1 MSNDEEFQIL
11 NKSSK
16 FKKQILKENYQLL
29 RKFANF
35 KNVKNF
41 KKCLK
46 LLLNF
51 NENYQYFRNFDKFL

>member
-35 KNVKNF
+35 RKMLKIL
-41 KKCLK
+41 KK
-46 LLLNF
+46 
-51 NENYQYFRNFDKFL
+51 NYQLLRKFANLIRKT